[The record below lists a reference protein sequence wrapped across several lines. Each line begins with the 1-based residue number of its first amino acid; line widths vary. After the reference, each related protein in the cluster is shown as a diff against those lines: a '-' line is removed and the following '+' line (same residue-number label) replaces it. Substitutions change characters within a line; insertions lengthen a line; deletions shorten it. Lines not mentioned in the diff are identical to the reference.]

1 MPSTPAL
8 SATEEAT
15 RVGAAPDPAEPAGP
29 STPRSVR
36 TVPLAAVR
44 EPTRVG
50 IAPVT
55 ELARR
60 CSSCGELYPSDF
72 LVCPRDATPLVDAE
86 ETIGLD
92 PLIGVLLGE
101 TYQIVRTI
109 GEGGMGRV
117 YEARHLRLKERRFA
131 VKALHADLAKNPE
144 MAARFLREASIA
156 SSIKHENV
164 VDVFDVHHLADG
176 TPYLVGE
183 YLEGEELADYVTK
196 RGPLEPRLAAKVGRQ
211 VCQALAAAHE
221 RDVIH
226 RDMKPENIFVLAA
239 SIAEVDSGS
248 ARTLQVK
255 VIDFGI
261 SKAGT
266 SDALTRT
273 GVIMGTPSYMS
284 PEQARG
290 KQVDSRADIYALGAC
305 LYFMVTGRRPFEGD
319 DPTSTLALVLSE
331 DPVRLREV
339 DPRIP
344 ETLELVIQHAMAK
357 EAEDRYPSMLDLDK
371 ALAGFLGQSALPSN
385 HGLPSSHAMDG
396 STAIDVAHAML
407 GVNEA
412 HASAGAP
419 TDARTAR
426 PTIILASGALGGWL
440 FGATVTALA
449 GLVRVLHDGEI
460 TLTES
465 LLLVIGCIV
474 AAATPAA
481 LYVMHLQKVVWPN
494 SVRATQLASDLKRT
508 SVAALVGYGS
518 LSLLGRG
525 MHTVV
530 MRSSHGL
537 ASGVWD
543 IALLAISVTGAVSIG
558 GAAPLLRSL
567 RRRR

>member
-1 MPSTPAL
+1 MPSTPAP
-8 SATEEAT
+8 SEPEET
-15 RVGAAPDPAEPAGP
+15 APTGRA
-29 STPRSVR
+29 
-36 TVPLAAVR
+36 PLAAVHAA
-44 EPTRVG
+44 THVG
-50 IAPVT
+50 IAP
-55 ELARR
+55 LSRR

-86 ETIGLD
+86 EATGLD
-92 PLIGVLLGE
+92 PLLGVLLGE

-156 SSIKHENV
+156 SSIKHPNV

-183 YLEGEELADYVTK
+183 YLDGEELADYVTK
-196 RGPLEPRLAAKVGRQ
+196 RGPFEPRLAAKVGRQ

-221 RDVIH
+221 RGVTH
-226 RDMKPENIFVLAA
+226 RDMKPENIFVLAS

-248 ARTLQVK
+248 ARTLEVK

-290 KQVDSRADIYALGAC
+290 QQVDSRADIYALGAC

-319 DPTSTLALVLSE
+319 DPTSTLALVLSR
-331 DPVRLREV
+331 DPVRLREI

-344 ETLELVIQHAMAK
+344 EALELVIQHAMAK
-357 EAEDRYPSMLDLDK
+357 EAEDRYPSMLELDR
-371 ALAGFLGQSALPSN
+371 ALAGFLGPSGSATGSN
-385 HGLPSSHAMDG
+385 RALPSSHAMDG

-407 GVNEA
+407 GVHERA
-412 HASAGAP
+412 ATAAP

-481 LYVMHLQKVVWPN
+481 LYVMHLQRMVWPN
-494 SVRATQLASDLKRT
+494 SVRAMQLASDLKRT

-518 LSLLGRG
+518 LSLVGRV
-525 MHTVV
+525 MHTVIA
-530 MRSSHGL
+530 RSSHGL

-543 IALLAISVTGAVSIG
+543 IALLALSVTVAVSIG